1 MKPLNSI
8 ANELE
13 KYKPVGMTIIKL
25 KPRWVKPIV
34 QDFKPRLR
42 DEIAA
47 LLSFAVLVVS
57 LPFLPEWAIFI
68 TGALK

>member
-25 KPRWVKPIV
+25 KPRKWVKP
-34 QDFKPRLR
+34 
-42 DEIAA
+42 
-47 LLSFAVLVVS
+47 VVRV
-57 LPFLPEWAIFI
+57 I
-68 TGALK
+68 K

>member
-34 QDFKPRLR
+34 KV
-42 DEIAA
+42 I
-47 LLSFAVLVVS
+47 
-57 LPFLPEWAIFI
+57 
-68 TGALK
+68 K